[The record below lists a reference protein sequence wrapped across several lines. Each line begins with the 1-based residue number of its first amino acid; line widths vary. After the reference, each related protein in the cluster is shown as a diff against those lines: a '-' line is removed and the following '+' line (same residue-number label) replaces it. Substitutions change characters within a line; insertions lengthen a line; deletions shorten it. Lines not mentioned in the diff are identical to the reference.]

1 MAAQQQGG
9 ARLLGV
15 RAARGGR
22 AAHQNGYI
30 QMFETPNVTVRMS
43 ADHSVLNPTQ
53 TSAESESSES
63 AAAGT
68 EWGERRGRRAGGVA
82 SAYR

>member
-1 MAAQQQGG
+1 
-9 ARLLGV
+9 
-15 RAARGGR
+15 
-22 AAHQNGYI
+22 
-30 QMFETPNVTVRMS
+30 MFETPNVTVRMS

-68 EWGERRGRRAGGVA
+68 VG
-82 SAYR
+82 